1 MGYELAPVKRG
12 QAPHNR
18 LDKARIIFEIPGES
32 FPCQIVGLAALARSE
47 LRKPGLLFGSQA
59 DFHAA
64 QASNASLKVNVAGMK
79 TSTGVAALQPAPS
92 SAPKIERR
100 FIPGLVASRDNLP
113 IAVWLLCCC
122 GMIFVMV
129 VLGGV
134 TRLTLSGLSIT
145 EWQPVT
151 GIVPPLSHA
160 AWAAEFEK
168 YRHIPQYRLLNYGM
182 SLDAFKTIYLWEYFH
197 RLWGRLIG
205 FAYAFPLVYF
215 VVRRRLPRPLMTPLA
230 GILLL
235 GAAQGALGWYMVTS
249 GLADRVEV
257 SQYRLVAHLAVAL
270 LIYAATLWI
279 ALGLLSAHPHPN
291 PPPLAGEGVI
301 ASAAGSLLRKRGRV
315 EVGAAWRR
323 ASELVLGLVVLT
335 ILAGGF
341 VAGLNAGLTYNT
353 FPLMDGSFVPS
364 GYGQLQPFIR
374 NWFENVAAV
383 QFDHRLLA
391 MATAAAVLALWLA
404 GWRAALPRRARL
416 ALHALLAAATLQFA
430 LGLGTLLLV
439 VPIPLAAA
447 HQAGAVLL
455 LTAALV
461 LRHQLRRPELD
472 LARAAAI

>member
-1 MGYELAPVKRG
+1 
-12 QAPHNR
+12 
-18 LDKARIIFEIPGES
+18 
-32 FPCQIVGLAALARSE
+32 
-47 LRKPGLLFGSQA
+47 
-59 DFHAA
+59 
-64 QASNASLKVNVAGMK
+64 
-79 TSTGVAALQPAPS
+79 
-92 SAPKIERR
+92 
-100 FIPGLVASRDNLP
+100 
-113 IAVWLLCCC
+113 
-122 GMIFVMV
+122 MIFVMV
-129 VLGGV
+129 VIGGI

-168 YRHIPQYRLLNYGM
+168 YRQIPQYRLLNYGM
-182 SLDAFKTIYLWEYFH
+182 SLDEFKTIYLWEYFH

-205 FAYAFPLVYF
+205 FAYALPLVYF
-215 VVRRRLPRPLMTPLA
+215 VARRRLPCALMTPLA

-257 SQYRLVAHLAVAL
+257 SQYRLVAHLVVAL

-279 ALGLLSAHPHPN
+279 ALGLLSGPLQPVPGPYPH

-301 ASAAGSLLRKRGRV
+301 AGAAGSLPRKRGRV
-315 EVGAAWRR
+315 RVGAGWRR
-323 ASELVLGLVVLT
+323 AAELVLALVALT

-341 VAGLNAGLTYNT
+341 VAGLGAGLTYNT

-364 GYGQLQPFIR
+364 GYAQLQPFIR

-391 MATAAAVLALWLA
+391 MSTAAAVLALWLA
-404 GWRAALPRRARL
+404 GWRASLPRPARL
-416 ALHALLAAATLQFA
+416 ALHALLAAAALQFA
-430 LGLGTLLLV
+430 LGLSTLLLV

-461 LRHQLRRPELD
+461 LRHQLRPPELD